1 MTLGQRMSSQQ
12 EHSVADMSHPSNWL
26 GSVHL
31 VYLSKQGSSIITRD
45 TSARIFARSG
55 RGKKLDTGMKRTGDS
70 SRVDTP
76 LASCA
81 SAVDIGYGTRIG
93 IWAKSRSRAESHRRV
108 AGSLSRASIARDDLR
123 RGRGVGVDT
132 VEGDSPLL
140 GRVGIAGE
148 RGGDGGG
155 WEVCG
160 R

>member
-1 MTLGQRMSSQQ
+1 
-12 EHSVADMSHPSNWL
+12 
-26 GSVHL
+26 
-31 VYLSKQGSSIITRD
+31 
-45 TSARIFARSG
+45 
-55 RGKKLDTGMKRTGDS
+55 MKRTGDS